1 MVLPGSVLSQN
12 VTVKTFTLKQER
24 KVLINGQ
31 IYVKWTP
38 KRTTKT
44 LLSIISPL
52 ALPALNY
59 EERMTKDVGTKTA
72 STLF

>member
-59 EERMTKDVGTKTA
+59 EGRMTKDVGTKTA